1 MMNKNLY
8 RSLVWTVLV
17 VILSFATYYI
27 YKSTITN
34 SIKLQ
39 IEQEKAALEEYTGG
53 VGKIDLINLNIARYR
68 RYVIEDNKYSYYIPD
83 GLNLQEILMHYVE
96 RPILLSDAE
105 LITVADSTDVPK
117 SIDLAGYPDVKAVK
131 LSVNFY
137 VDDLSE
143 LYKYIEELQ
152 NSVRL
157 IYIGSIRYV
166 LPAPGSTN
174 TKIRVTMEYYLFYR
188 NVAQYKPPK

>member
-34 SIKLQ
+34 SIKLR

-131 LSVNFY
+131 LTVNFY

-188 NVAQYKPPK
+188 NVAQ

>member
-39 IEQEKAALEEYTGG
+39 IEQEKVALEEYTGG

-188 NVAQYKPPK
+188 NVAQ

>member
-131 LSVNFY
+131 LNVNFY

-188 NVAQYKPPK
+188 NVAQ

>member
-34 SIKLQ
+34 SIKLR

-188 NVAQYKPPK
+188 NVAQ

>member
-68 RYVIEDNKYSYYIPD
+68 QYVIEDNKYSYYIPD

-188 NVAQYKPPK
+188 NVAQ

>member
-131 LSVNFY
+131 LTVNFY

-188 NVAQYKPPK
+188 NVAQ

>member
-1 MMNKNLY
+1 MNKNLY

-188 NVAQYKPPK
+188 NVAQ

>member
-188 NVAQYKPPK
+188 NVAQ